1 MTLIVLPCEATA
13 ARVARRWVR
22 HELQG
27 GGDPPSTVTDTVADT
42 VELLLTEVV
51 TNAVVHAATGST
63 VRLRLGPEGVY
74 VEVADRSAAP
84 LRPAAEPGEPAEPG
98 APAVPG
104 EDLESTAQGGRGLQ
118 LLESLAQQWGW
129 RTVAGGKVVWFCV
142 AHEPAA

>member
-1 MTLIVLPCEATA
+1 VTLIVLPCEATA

-51 TNAVVHAATGST
+51 TNAVVHASSGST
-63 VRLRLGPEGVY
+63 VRLRLGPERVC
-74 VEVADRSAAP
+74 VEVKDRSASP
-84 LRPAAEPGEPAEPG
+84 LRLAAEPAEPTG
-98 APAVPG
+98 PGVPAPG
-104 EDLESTAQGGRGLQ
+104 DDLASTAQGGRGLQ

-129 RTVAGGKVVWFCV
+129 RKVAGGKVVWFCV